1 MLLAVVIA
9 GGLAVGQWYGERKAD
24 SDEIWE
30 GESEV
35 AKESS
40 GKAFTVED
48 EKELKA
54 LMAKGYNLP
63 VDIDEKEEAETEGHV
78 VMEMIADIYANA
90 DKGDASNVTISDET
104 ILRMA
109 ERIAEK
115 GYPVTAIKTYFSM
128 RNYKKVDKFLENSI
142 NGESG
147 SVVLYTIRSDGGI
160 SRNKY
165 IYDGADMYV
174 VTAVYSW
181 GDADEA
187 VLTNI
192 SYTRMKKWSYSE
204 KGWFCYELCV
214 PVYPEVSEVVDGCS
228 LIRVQPMPEELR
240 ELSEKYVL
248 GLGYQGNNVLCSNWD
263 LNHLDRLDYNGLFEY
278 LYVMKYEDEF
288 PSENYPDGIPKEE
301 FENLIM
307 EYIPVSK
314 EKIMNYAVFDEE
326 KQMYTWIRLGCFN
339 YTPAFFGTSVPEV
352 TKVKE
357 NEDGTVT
364 LTVDAVCEM
373 VLCDDAVITHELT
386 LKFGENGGFQYISNE
401 ILNNGIENIPEYQYR
416 ICSENFYE
424 LMFGSQVA
432 WSLCDKKIISQ
443 NA

>member
-1 MLLAVVIA
+1 MKKRRTFMAVKKQGVFFLMLLVVIA
-9 GGLAVGQWYGERKAD
+9 GGVAVGQWYREGKAD
-24 SDEIWE
+24 SE
-30 GESEV
+30 ESE
-35 AKESS
+35 
-40 GKAFTVED
+40 G

-78 VMEMIADIYANA
+78 VMELIADIYVNA

-109 ERIAEK
+109 ERIGEK
-115 GYPVTAIKTYFSM
+115 GDPATAVKTYFSM

-147 SVVLYTIRSDGGI
+147 SVALYTIRSDGGI

-165 IYDGADMYV
+165 IYDGSDMYV
-174 VTAVYSW
+174 LTAIYSW

-187 VLTNI
+187 MLTNI

-214 PVYPEVSEVVDGCS
+214 PTYPEVSEIVDGS
-228 LIRVQPMPEELR
+228 NLLRVQPMSEELR

-263 LNHLDRLDYNGLFEY
+263 LNHLDILDYNGLFEY
-278 LYVMKYEDEF
+278 LYVMKYEEEF
-288 PSENYPDGIPKEE
+288 PSEDYSDGIPKEE

-307 EYIPVSK
+307 EYIPVAK
-314 EKIMNYAVFDEE
+314 EKIMKYAVFDEE
-326 KQMYTWIRLGCFN
+326 KQTYTWVRLGCFN
-339 YTPAFFGTSVPEV
+339 YTPTFFATSVPEV

-357 NEDGTVT
+357 NEDGTMT

-386 LKFGENGGFQYISNE
+386 LKFEEDGSFQYISNE
-401 ILNNGIENIPEYQYR
+401 ILNNGIEKIPEYQYR
-416 ICSENFYE
+416 I
-424 LMFGSQVA
+424 
-432 WSLCDKKIISQ
+432 
-443 NA
+443 